1 MTLLEWVWTFFGKVE
16 PKNLGIIFLLLI
28 SKVLYSEPTQTFK
41 MAIFAKIVNGFQP
54 LTIFAKKPILDLWL
68 CFENGSVLY
77 DKGVDLN
84 PFVRSAPF
92 LYPLKT

>member
-1 MTLLEWVWTFFGKVE
+1 MTLLEWVWTFFEKVE

-41 MAIFAKIVNGFQP
+41 MA
-54 LTIFAKKPILDLWL
+54 IFAKKPILDLWL